1 MRKMKHNV
9 SRFEEK
15 EGTTELNQMMNPPC
29 SKREIFG
36 LFAELFYFGL
46 WSKSRPPRIKST
58 M

>member
-46 WSKSRPPRIKST
+46 WSKSRPPPY
-58 M
+58 